1 MTQPARPYSVPDKI
15 EPNLTR
21 VLAYWESLKRSTN
34 DMPFWDDV
42 NLSMLP
48 DLSDKLML
56 IDVFKEPLRLRFNV
70 VGRELTDRYG
80 EDVHGRFADKI
91 EIRSPFQYLLSQCS
105 AVIEGGVP
113 TYYQHV
119 SEETANRHTSGKYS
133 RILLPMW
140 GDGHIGMLLG
150 AVV

>member
-1 MTQPARPYSVPDKI
+1 MTLPARPYSVPDKI

-21 VLAYWESLKRSTN
+21 VLAYWESLKRSRN

-48 DLSDKLML
+48 DLSNKLML
-56 IDVFKEPLRLRFNV
+56 IDVFEEPLRLRFNI
-70 VGRELTDRYG
+70 VGQELTDLYG
-80 EDVHGRFADKI
+80 ADVRSQFADKI
-91 EIRSPFQYLLSQCS
+91 EIRTPFQYLLSQGS
-105 AVIEGGVP
+105 AAIEGRAP

-119 SEETANRHTSGKYS
+119 SEKTATPHESGTYS